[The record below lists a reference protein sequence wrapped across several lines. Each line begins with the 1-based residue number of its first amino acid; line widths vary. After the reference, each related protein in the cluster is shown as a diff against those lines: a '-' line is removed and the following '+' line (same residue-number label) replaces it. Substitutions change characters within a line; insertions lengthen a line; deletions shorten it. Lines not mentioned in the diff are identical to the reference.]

1 MSEQQPVSPARILV
15 VDDEPD
21 LAILMRQ
28 RFRQKIREN
37 VYEFDFA
44 YNGAEAL
51 KKIKDGN
58 QYSLVMTD
66 INMPEMDGLTLLS
79 EIRKFNRHLKT
90 IVVSAY
96 SDMQNIRTA
105 MNRGAFDFI
114 TKPIDFADLEATFQK
129 TIEEDLIIRQGLIA
143 RENLDR
149 AEKEREQAMRSAHFK
164 QQFLANMSHEIR
176 TPLNAVVGLTNLLL
190 GKTPREDQLK
200 YLRSMQQASQNL
212 LSVINDILDISK
224 IEAGKIQVEEISY
237 HPPALLENVF
247 NTLQYLAEEKQI
259 DFSINAGVN
268 EWLSGDP
275 VRITQVLTNLAGN
288 ALKFTPETGRVM
300 MRCLLTERHDRKY
313 IRFEVEDTG
322 IGIEEEQLDRIFE
335 KFTQASDSTTRRFG
349 GTGLGLSI
357 SRQLVELMGGT
368 IHVESR
374 FGRGTRFYFDLPYRL
389 TDAPETELP
398 AVESSLPQRPLRF
411 LLAEDQPMN
420 QMVASDTL
428 ESLFPGS
435 SIEVVANGKE
445 AIEIALKMQFD
456 VIFMDLHMPVMD
468 GFEATIQLRKV
479 HGIQTPVVAL
489 TANVIKEEIARCL
502 EAGMDRHLAKPFEPG
517 ILKQTVLELIQD

>member
-1 MSEQQPVSPARILV
+1 MSEQNNFPARILV

-37 VYEFDFA
+37 IYDFDFA
-44 YNGAEAL
+44 YNGVEAL
-51 KKIKDGN
+51 DKIKSGN
-58 QYSLVMTD
+58 VYNLIMTD
-66 INMPEMDGLTLLS
+66 INMPEMDGLTLLT
-79 EIRKFNRHLKT
+79 EIRKYNRHLKT
-90 IVVSAY
+90 LVVSAY

-114 TKPIDFADLEATFQK
+114 TKPIDFADLEATFLK
-129 TIEEDLIIRQGLIA
+129 TIEEDFIIRQGLNA
-143 RENLDR
+143 RESLEL
-149 AEKEREQAMRSAHFK
+149 AEKDREQALRSAHFK

-190 GKTPREDQLK
+190 DKSPREDQLK
-200 YLRSMQQASQNL
+200 YLRSMQQASRNL

-237 HPPALLENVF
+237 SPEELLENVYH
-247 NTLQYLAEEKQI
+247 TLQYLAEEKGI
-259 DFSINAGVN
+259 DFRIQSDIK
-268 EWLSGDP
+268 EWQSGDP

-288 ALKFTPETGRVM
+288 AIKFTPESGRVH
-300 MRCLLTERHDRKY
+300 MRCFFADGSEHKF
-313 IRFEVEDTG
+313 IRFEVEDNG
-322 IGIEEEQLDRIFE
+322 IGIEADQLDRIFE
-335 KFTQASDSTTRRFG
+335 NFTQASNDTTRRYG

-357 SRQLVELMGGT
+357 SRQLVELMHGK
-368 IHVESR
+368 INVESR
-374 FGRGTRFYFDLPYRL
+374 FGRGTKFYFDLPYRPAG
-389 TDAPETELP
+389 TPGQTETT
-398 AVESSLPQRPLRF
+398 VESGLPERALEF

-435 SIEVVANGKE
+435 RITIVANGKE
-445 AIEIALKMQFD
+445 AVDSVKSRQFD
-456 VIFMDLHMPVMD
+456 IIFMDLHMPVMD
-468 GFEATIQLRKV
+468 GFEATLHMRKEL
-479 HGIQTPVVAL
+479 GITTPIVAL
-489 TANVIKEEIARCL
+489 TANVIREEITRCL

-517 ILKQTVLELIQD
+517 LLRKTVLELIKD